1 MRVAENLLSKNEKEK
16 AIALL
21 DECLKQFPD
30 SKITYDMYM
39 VPFAD
44 VYYEAGAMEKGN
56 AITERVFDIYSQN
69 LDYYNRLDSKLFK
82 YYQKDYEQAIGIIQ
96 RLSMMAK
103 MYKQN
108 DLYNKIDSFVEQE
121 MKNLK

>member
-1 MRVAENLLSKNEKEK
+1 
-16 AIALL
+16 
-21 DECLKQFPD
+21 
-30 SKITYDMYM
+30 MYM

-108 DLYNKIDSFVEQE
+108 ELYDKIDSFVEQE